1 MSMEIDEP
9 VKSPPEF
16 LHPKDLQQLV
26 KHVGASSLNDGEI
39 RLINHGKELNSPC
52 WPLLDLESVDE
63 EDGIFYVSIKGQL
76 TTTFEFW
83 QKVER

>member
-1 MSMEIDEP
+1 MSIEIDEP
-9 VKSPPEF
+9 VKSPPGR

-26 KHVGASSLNDGEI
+26 KNKGASSLNDEEI

-52 WPLLDLESVDE
+52 WPLLDIESVDE
-63 EDGIFYVSIKGQL
+63 EDGIFYISIKDQL
-76 TTTFEFW
+76 TTTFESW